1 MEGGRATR
9 RRFWRKQYWWI
20 VAALVVVGTPIAWYL
35 GSPLFINR
43 VVDEPFPAPGTSGY
57 PMSKDATVPQGMTQQ
72 QVEETMM
79 SASKSETAA
88 NEAMPSAADT
98 GKIVARGSFKSAD
111 DFHKGEGTATVYR
124 VGSDLVLRF
133 ESFRSTN
140 GPDLH
145 VLLVRHAAPKT
156 SADVK
161 SGYIEVAKLKGNI
174 GSQNYTL
181 PQGIN
186 LADYPT
192 VVIYCKPFHVVFSTA
207 TLTAVQ

>member
-1 MEGGRATR
+1 MR

-20 VAALVVVGTPIAWYL
+20 VTAFVVIGAPIAWYL

-43 VVDEPFPAPGTSGY
+43 VVEEPFPTSAPSDF
-57 PMSKDATVPQGMTQQ
+57 PMSKDATIPEGMTRP

-79 SASKSETAA
+79 KASKTENAA
-88 NEAMPSAADT
+88 SEAMPPGAGS
-98 GKIVARGSFKSAD
+98 GKIVARGNFAGAD
-111 DFHKGEGTATVYR
+111 DFHKGEGTATIYR
-124 VGSDLVLRF
+124 VGSDLILRF
-133 ESFRSTN
+133 ESFKSTN
-140 GPDLH
+140 GPDLY
-145 VLLVRHAAPKT
+145 VLLAKHVAPKT

-161 SGYIEVAKLKGNI
+161 DGYIEVAKLKGNI
-174 GSQNYTL
+174 GSQNYNL

-186 LADYPT
+186 LAEYPT